1 MKKLSTQYLVG
12 IAMLF
17 FSLYQ
22 LSKPDFWEA
31 ALYLSAGL
39 AFISM
44 GLIKDNVFERHKK
57 LLTIVSWALII
68 ISGFMLLFLIRTDV

>member
-31 ALYLSAGL
+31 TLYLSAGL

-44 GLIKDNVFERHKK
+44 GLIKDNVFEQHKK

>member
-22 LSKPDFWEA
+22 LAKPDFWEA
-31 ALYLSAGL
+31 SLYLSAGL
-39 AFISM
+39 AFITM
-44 GLIKDNVFERHKK
+44 GLIKNNVFEKHKK
-57 LLTIVSWALII
+57 SMTIISWTLII
-68 ISGFMLLFLIRTDV
+68 IAGFLLLFLARTDV